1 MTKRG
6 KGSKSGKPISLEK
19 VEPLAVPPEE
29 TDFRA
34 KLMPILRSTVDILGG
49 NAGIVALWNEKESCF
64 VEGTS
69 YGLNSRGVERL
80 RPLLKEAIPDLATS
94 KQSFHRLSQL
104 APGLRVPATTTDE
117 VQDPIIALPLQIAG
131 KMIGLIYVLRPQ
143 LAEPFSSTDQRI
155 LSAFADQLAISLQ
168 NARLASQLAEERYKV
183 ESILENSAD
192 GIMTIDP
199 KRRIL
204 SFNASMER
212 LTGWEK
218 EEAVESY
225 CFEVLRLRDSQGTN
239 LCQTRC
245 PIAKGIE
252 GFSSLDGI
260 ITTKDGQKVD
270 VDMNYSIAH
279 SPNGALS
286 TTVVNVWDI
295 SRLRQIEGM
304 RSALLASVSH
314 ELQTPIS
321 IIKAYAST
329 LARPDA
335 RWSRQT
341 IRGKLQAIEEE
352 GDRLSELVSK
362 LLYSSRLEAGDLSL
376 NKLLMN
382 LPKEAHKL
390 ANRFAGLTKIHK
402 VEVDFPPEFPPVL
415 ADPGEIGEV
424 LTNLIENAM
433 RFSPQGGTI
442 TIKGATS
449 GNEVSVTVADEG
461 IGIPLR
467 DQKRIFDRFYKV
479 EDSLARP
486 TQGTGLGLY
495 ICKTIIEAHG
505 GRIWVESELGKG
517 SRFTF
522 SLPIGEE
529 QLICPKGKYNKNVE

>member
-6 KGSKSGKPISLEK
+6 KGPKSGKAISLEK
-19 VEPLAVPPEE
+19 GEPLAAPPEE
-29 TDFRA
+29 IDFQA
-34 KLMPILRSTVDILGG
+34 KLMAILRTTVDILGG
-49 NAGIVALWNEKESCF
+49 NAGIIALWDEKESCF
-64 VEGTS
+64 IEGAS
-69 YGLNSRGVERL
+69 YGLNSRGLERL

-94 KQSFHRLSQL
+94 KRSFHRLSQL
-104 APGLRVPATTTDE
+104 APGLRVPATTTDQ

-131 KMIGLIYVLRPQ
+131 KMIGLICVLRPH
-143 LAEPFSSTDQRI
+143 LAESFSSSDQRI
-155 LSAFADQLAISLQ
+155 LSAFAAQVAISLQ
-168 NARLASQLAEERYKV
+168 NARLASQLAAERHKV

-212 LTGWEK
+212 LTSWEK
-218 EEAVESY
+218 EEAVGSY
-225 CFEVLRLRDSQGTN
+225 CFKVLKLRDSQGAD
-239 LCQTRC
+239 LCQSKC

-252 GFSSLDGI
+252 GFFSFDGI

-270 VDMNYSIAH
+270 VGMNYSIAH

-304 RSALLASVSH
+304 RAALLDTVSH

-329 LARPDA
+329 LARSDA
-335 RWSRQT
+335 EWSQQT
-341 IRGKLQAIEEE
+341 IRDKLQAIEEE
-352 GDRLSELVSK
+352 SDRLSELVSK
-362 LLYSSRLEAGDLSL
+362 LLYTSRLEAGDLSL
-376 NKLLMN
+376 NKLLLD
-382 LPKEAHKL
+382 LPKEAHKV
-390 ANRFAGLTKIHK
+390 AQRFAELTEIHK
-402 VEVDFPPEFPPVL
+402 VEADFPPEFPPIL
-415 ADPGEIGEV
+415 ADPEKIGEV
-424 LTNLIENAM
+424 LTNLVENAVK
-433 RFSPQGGTI
+433 FSPQGGTI
-442 TIKGATS
+442 TIKGETS
-449 GNEVSVTVADEG
+449 GNKVSVTVADEG

-505 GRIWVESELGKG
+505 GRIRVESELGKG

-522 SLPIGEE
+522 TLPIGEQE
-529 QLICPKGKYNKNVE
+529 

>member
-6 KGSKSGKPISLEK
+6 KGSKSGKAISLEK

-29 TDFRA
+29 TDFQA

-94 KQSFHRLSQL
+94 KQSFLRLSQL

-168 NARLASQLAEERYKV
+168 NARLASQLAEERHKV

-218 EEAVESY
+218 EEAVGSY
-225 CFEVLRLRDSQGTN
+225 CFEVLRLRDTQGTN
-239 LCQTRC
+239 LCQTSC

-279 SPNGALS
+279 SPNGAPS

-304 RSALLASVSH
+304 RSALLAAVSH

-329 LARPDA
+329 LARSDT

-376 NKLLMN
+376 NKLLIN

-390 ANRFAGLTKIHK
+390 AKRFAALTKIHK

-433 RFSPQGGTI
+433 RFSPRGGTI

-467 DQKRIFDRFYKV
+467 DQERIFERFYRLEHSSMQQAK
-479 EDSLARP
+479 
-486 TQGTGLGLY
+486 GIGLGLH

-505 GRIWVESELGKG
+505 GRIWVESELGEG

-529 QLICPKGKYNKNVE
+529 QSRIEDDKRTG